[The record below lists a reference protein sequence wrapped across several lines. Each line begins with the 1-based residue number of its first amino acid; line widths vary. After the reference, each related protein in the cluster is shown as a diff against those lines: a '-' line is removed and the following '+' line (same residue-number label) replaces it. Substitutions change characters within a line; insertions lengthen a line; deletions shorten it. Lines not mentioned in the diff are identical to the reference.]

1 MKKKSLLVFLFQ
13 KYQTKI
19 MIIGVLKEPDFENRV
34 AIIPENVSAIL
45 KLNVKEILIQQSAG
59 ESAFFSDEDFKEKGA
74 TIASAEDVL
83 SKSNVLLSIHPP
95 SNEILAT
102 LSKNQVLIGQFNP
115 LSNKDLVSKL
125 LELGLTS
132 FSLDAIPRTTR
143 AQAMDVL
150 SSMATAAGYQ
160 AVLKAAVKLPQFFPM
175 FMTAAGTIKPAKV
188 LILGAGVAGLQ
199 AISVARKLGAV
210 VEAFDVRLAA
220 KEEVL
225 SLGAR
230 FVEVEGATDDK
241 GAGGYA
247 VEQTEAYK
255 QKQAELIQ
263 QHAKGADVIICTAQ
277 IPGRKAPLLI
287 TQDTL
292 GNMKNGSV
300 VVDLAAS
307 SGGNCAMT
315 ENDKTINYH
324 GVTIIGDSNLPSSI
338 PSDASKM
345 LGKNMTNFLAL
356 IVKEGELDLN
366 FEDDLVEGTCISHEG
381 VVKNERVK
389 KAMGN

>member
-1 MKKKSLLVFLFQ
+1 
-13 KYQTKI
+13 

-59 ESAFFSDEDFKEKGA
+59 ENSFFSDEDYTQKGA

-83 SKSNVLLSIHPP
+83 SQSNVLLSIHPP
-95 SNEILAT
+95 SNEILSN
-102 LSKNQVLIGQFNP
+102 LSKNQILIGQFNP

-247 VEQTEAYK
+247 VEQTEEYK
-255 QKQAELIQ
+255 QKQAALIQ
-263 QHAKGADVIICTAQ
+263 QHAKGADVIISTAQ
-277 IPGRKAPLLI
+277 IPGRKAPLLV

-292 GNMKNGSV
+292 ENMKKGSV
-300 VVDLAAS
+300 IVDLAAS
-307 SGGNCAMT
+307 TGGNCAMT
-315 ENDKTINYH
+315 ENNKTINHH
-324 GVTIIGDSNLPSSI
+324 GITIIGDSNLASSI

-345 LGKNMTNFLAL
+345 FGKNMTNFLAL
-356 IVKEGELDLN
+356 IVKEGELNLN

-381 VVKNERVK
+381 NVKNERVK
-389 KAMGN
+389 KAMGS

>member
-1 MKKKSLLVFLFQ
+1 
-13 KYQTKI
+13 

-74 TIASAEDVL
+74 TIASVEDVL

-95 SNEILAT
+95 SNEILSN

-247 VEQTEAYK
+247 VEQTEEYK
-255 QKQAELIQ
+255 QKQAALIQ

-277 IPGRKAPLLI
+277 IPGRKAPLLV

-292 GNMKNGSV
+292 ENMKKGSV

-307 SGGNCAMT
+307 TGGNCAMT
-315 ENDKTINYH
+315 ENNKTINHH
-324 GVTIIGDSNLPSSI
+324 GITIIGDSNLASSI

-345 LGKNMTNFLAL
+345 FGKNMTNFLAL
-356 IVKEGELDLN
+356 IVKEGELNLN

-381 VVKNERVK
+381 AVKNERVK
-389 KAMGN
+389 KAMG

>member
-1 MKKKSLLVFLFQ
+1 MTQLTFLFQ
-13 KYQTKI
+13 KHQTKI

-59 ESAFFSDEDFKEKGA
+59 ESAFFSDEDYKEKGA
-74 TIASAEDVL
+74 IIAPIEDVL
-83 SKSNVLLSIHPP
+83 NKSNVLLSIHSP
-95 SNEILAT
+95 SDEILSN
-102 LSKNQVLIGQFNP
+102 LSKSQVLIGQFNP
-115 LSNKDLVSKL
+115 LSNKNLVSKL

-132 FSLDAIPRTTR
+132 FSLDTIPRTTR

-160 AVLKAAVKLPQFFPM
+160 AVLKAATQLPQFFPM
-175 FMTAAGTIKPAKV
+175 FMTAAGTIKPSKV

-247 VEQTEAYK
+247 VEQTEEYK
-255 QKQAELIQ
+255 QKQTALIQ

-292 GNMKNGSV
+292 ENMKKGSV

-307 SGGNCAMT
+307 TGGNCAMT
-315 ENDKTINYH
+315 ENNKTINHH
-324 GVTIIGDSNLPSSI
+324 GITIIGDSNLASNI

-345 LGKNMTNFLAL
+345 FGKNMTNFIAL

-381 VVKNERVK
+381 EVKNERVK
-389 KAMGN
+389 KTMES